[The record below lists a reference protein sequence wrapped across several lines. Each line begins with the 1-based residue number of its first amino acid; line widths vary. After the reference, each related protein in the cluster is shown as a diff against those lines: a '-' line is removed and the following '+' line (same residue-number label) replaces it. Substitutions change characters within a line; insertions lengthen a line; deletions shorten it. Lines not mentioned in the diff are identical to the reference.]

1 MLKKACFLCNIFGLI
16 AIIGALNWGL
26 VGAAGINLVEKVF
39 GLGTSLTRMV
49 YVGVGVS
56 GLVLLAS
63 CLGLCPGCKKSC
75 A

>member
-1 MLKKACFLCNIFGLI
+1 MLKQTCFLCKIFGLI

-26 VGAAGINLVEKVF
+26 VGLAGINLVEQIF
-39 GLGTSLTRMV
+39 GAGTGLTRIIYSV
-49 YVGVGVS
+49 VGVS
-56 GLVLLAS
+56 GLILLAS